1 MREAMMAPS
10 CHIPPK
16 ASQKARSKLCPL
28 TTQLSQ
34 PCMPNWILSSSYK
47 VIPSAWKIPHGR
59 LLSSSL
65 KREARGS
72 KQL

>member
-1 MREAMMAPS
+1 MMEPS

-16 ASQKARSKLCPL
+16 ASLKARSKLCPL

-34 PCMPNWILSSSYK
+34 PCMSNWILSSSYK
-47 VIPSAWKIPHGR
+47 AIPSAWKIPHGR
-59 LLSSSL
+59 VLSSSL
-65 KREARGS
+65 KGEAGGS